1 MGMLDTKNHCFW
13 YNFVCQKPT
22 EKINVLPLT
31 FTTSKRNWASVALWV
46 PISSC
51 FTCFIWRVNSTWR
64 HKMSRWHLIS
74 PANQI
79 ILSPTNLSLFGTK
92 WIVSFALNHLPP
104 HQRKIIPCHPS
115 LWFHKVHQLTNHI
128 AGGPSRDNLISQSV
142 HGKKV
147 YMSAMSTNMRHGM
160 HLPKCPIHQY
170 VDRNA

>member
-1 MGMLDTKNHCFW
+1 MGMLDTKNHWFW
-13 YNFVCQKPT
+13 YNFVCPKPT
-22 EKINVLPLT
+22 EKVNA
-31 FTTSKRNWASVALWV
+31 FLWPAQHQKETGLLWPFGFPFLLV
-46 PISSC
+46 
-51 FTCFIWRVNSTWR
+51 
-64 HKMSRWHLIS
+64 S
-74 PANQI
+74 PAWFEEWTQPDIIRCQVGTWSHLQI
-79 ILSPTNLSLFGTK
+79 KSFYLPQTSASSEKK